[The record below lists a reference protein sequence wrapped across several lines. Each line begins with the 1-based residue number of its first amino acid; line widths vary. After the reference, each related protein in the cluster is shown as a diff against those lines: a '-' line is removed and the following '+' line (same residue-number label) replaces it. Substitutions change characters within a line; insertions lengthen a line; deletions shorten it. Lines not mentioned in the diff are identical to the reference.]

1 MPHNENVLCPVC
13 HVGRLRLRSVTYAQ
27 VYYGLLVSVPNT
39 PAWVCDV
46 CHTVEYD
53 RQSVQRIEALM
64 EHAGPPHRRADRRSA
79 ERARTRLYPTDS

>member
-1 MPHNENVLCPVC
+1 MPQSEYYLCPVC
-13 HVGRLRLRSVTYAQ
+13 HVGRLRLQPVTYTQ

-46 CHTVEYD
+46 CHTVEHD

-64 EHAGPPHRRADRRSA
+64 EHVGPPRRRPSLRSSDRP
-79 ERARTRLYPTDS
+79 RTRLFPTDS